1 MTYIRSDLL
10 LIQRQGERERN
21 REIQRYRGREKG
33 REIERKKGTVKM
45 KNEIERET
53 HTKRDINKILR
64 QMCQELTLP
73 ILYLVGVWRKV

>member
-1 MTYIRSDLL
+1 MTYISSDLL

-33 REIERKKGTVKM
+33 RETERKKGTVKM

-53 HTKRDINKILR
+53 HTKRDRNKKERSGRYSSEECLQLNMGIA
-64 QMCQELTLP
+64 
-73 ILYLVGVWRKV
+73 G